1 MDRRRPVIGLLRD
14 VESRLPPGFR
24 FHPTDVELIS
34 YYLRAKV
41 ADNQQTKHQ
50 QQPPATT
57 MVFEVDLH
65 EREPWELPVAA
76 KVSGNEWYF
85 FSYRDRKY
93 ATGSRTNR
101 ATKLGYWNATGKDK
115 VIHHHDHQEPAAA
128 AAAGMVIG
136 TRKTLVFYFGRAP
149 NGRKSGWVMH
159 EFRLLPR
166 LMQKMKKK
174 KIRVGAAAEKSRVG
188 VWTVDPTSC
197 RSQGTASPRAPGSEC
212 GIRVFHKGKGENE
225 QQGTTGPGASWPAA
239 GLCSPPPPLQQHLAA
254 ADNLVDHRRQFLE
267 MMDSSNNTAAG
278 GRHGTTS
285 SASSG
290 GDSLATGTTYHQQ
303 QQLRL
308 LGLLGRRRD
317 RLGRLRRKLHDGDGA
332 AAGRQL
338 QPRRSLLLLKCQKK
352 CVRGQ
357 KEG

>member
-101 ATKLGYWNATGKDK
+101 ATKLGYWKATRKDK

-166 LMQKMKKK
+166 LMLL
-174 KIRVGAAAEKSRVG
+174 
-188 VWTVDPTSC
+188 VD
-197 RSQGTASPRAPGSEC
+197 AMAP
-212 GIRVFHKGKGENE
+212 HHLHH
-225 QQGTTGPGASWPAA
+225 PAA
-239 GLCSPPPPLQQHLAA
+239 TLLQQAQH
-254 ADNLVDHRRQFLE
+254 
-267 MMDSSNNTAAG
+267 
-278 GRHGTTS
+278 TTS
-285 SASSG
+285 SSNFDFSDCLTGDEIGLAGCG
-290 GDSLATGTTYHQQ
+290 GNCTMEMV
-303 QQLRL
+303 L
-308 LGLLGRRRD
+308 LQDGSYD
-317 RLGRLRRKLHDGDGA
+317 HDG
-332 AAGRQL
+332 
-338 QPRRSLLLLKCQKK
+338 
-352 CVRGQ
+352 VYYF
-357 KEG
+357 

>member
-166 LMQKMKKK
+166 LMV
-174 KIRVGAAAEKSRVG
+174 IRHH
-188 VWTVDPTSC
+188 
-197 RSQGTASPRAPGSEC
+197 PR
-212 GIRVFHKGKGENE
+212 
-225 QQGTTGPGASWPAA
+225 
-239 GLCSPPPPLQQHLAA
+239 
-254 ADNLVDHRRQFLE
+254 
-267 MMDSSNNTAAG
+267 
-278 GRHGTTS
+278 
-285 SASSG
+285 
-290 GDSLATGTTYHQQ
+290 
-303 QQLRL
+303 
-308 LGLLGRRRD
+308 
-317 RLGRLRRKLHDGDGA
+317 
-332 AAGRQL
+332 
-338 QPRRSLLLLKCQKK
+338 
-352 CVRGQ
+352 
-357 KEG
+357 